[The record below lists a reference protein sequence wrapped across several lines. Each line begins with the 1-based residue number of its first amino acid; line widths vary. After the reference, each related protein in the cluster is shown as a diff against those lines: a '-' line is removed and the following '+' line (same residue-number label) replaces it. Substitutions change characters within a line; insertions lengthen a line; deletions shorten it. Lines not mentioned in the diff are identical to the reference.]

1 MLVGTTSANVVDRLH
16 TLFEHSFGVG
26 FERLGAGQQMFRLAE
41 TRGRRPVATAALFAG
56 TAAQMLFFL
65 YGSAVLWLTSAMAIV
80 LGAGAYLAV
89 VFVFRRALPLGRF
102 TGTAVV
108 K

>member
-1 MLVGTTSANVVDRLH
+1 
-16 TLFEHSFGVG
+16 
-26 FERLGAGQQMFRLAE
+26 
-41 TRGRRPVATAALFAG
+41 
-56 TAAQMLFFL
+56 
-65 YGSAVLWLTSAMAIV
+65 MAIV

-102 TGTAVV
+102 TGTAVA